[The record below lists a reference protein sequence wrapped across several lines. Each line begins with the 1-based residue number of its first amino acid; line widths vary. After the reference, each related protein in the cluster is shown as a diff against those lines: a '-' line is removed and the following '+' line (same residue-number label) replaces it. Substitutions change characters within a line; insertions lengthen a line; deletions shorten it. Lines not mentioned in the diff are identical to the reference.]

1 MPSTTNSSVRGLPG
15 VPEFLFDA
23 NEHRRQIARKLNAL
37 NQGKFNCTVDVTLN
51 ASTGATVIADNRI
64 GFNSAVTPLMAF
76 TLAGAVAIATGM
88 WFDAPM
94 GQVQATT
101 ATIVVHH
108 NISAAAARIRFG
120 IFG

>member
-15 VPEFLFDA
+15 VPEFLFDQA
-23 NEHRRQIARKLNAL
+23 EHRRQIARKLNSL
-37 NQGKFNCTVDVTLN
+37 NQAKFNCTLDITLN
-51 ASTGATVIADNRI
+51 ASTGATVLADNRI

-94 GQVQATT
+94 GQVQSTT

-108 NISAAAARIRFG
+108 NISAAIAKIRFG